1 LDERP
6 FEHSKLLACMVA
18 GALAIS
24 YSPYASA
31 AKPPVA
37 AGAEKPDLSAAKRHY
52 ADGEKK
58 FKAGDFAGA
67 LTDFQAAND
76 IKSTPQAERYIGAC
90 EDSLGHRREAAAWYD
105 KFLAHVPEKLA
116 TQGDEIRKRVGEIEA
131 LPGKVHIES
140 NPAGAAVSIDG
151 KPQPAPTPADVELAP
166 GAHTIKFTAQGRLP
180 AENPIDVPFASSQT
194 VTADLQAEPP
204 PAAPPP
210 APVAVA
216 PPAASPPPPP
226 PEPRSKVPAFVTGGL
241 AIAAAG
247 VGTVFGVL
255 ALKDKSDYDKNP
267 TAKTADDGDTHSLIA
282 DMAFGVAL
290 TFGVTSAVLFLTK
303 DDQPAAPPATA
314 NAAAVKGDSGKS
326 TAITLV
332 AVPWVSPRAGGA
344 GFVLRF

>member
-6 FEHSKLLACMVA
+6 FEHSKLLASIIA

-24 YSPYASA
+24 YAPHASA
-31 AKPPVA
+31 AKPA
-37 AGAEKPDLSAAKRHY
+37 AAASAAAEKPDLNAAKRHY

-67 LTDFQAAND
+67 LTEFQAAND
-76 IKSTPQAERYIGAC
+76 IKSTPQAERYMGAC

-105 KFLAHVPEKLA
+105 KFLAHVPEKMA
-116 TQGDEIRKRVGEIEA
+116 TLGDEIRKRLGEIEA
-131 LPGKVHIES
+131 LPGKVHLES

-151 KPQPAPTPADVELAP
+151 KPQPAPTPADVELSP

-180 AENPIDVPFASSQT
+180 AEKPIDVPFASTQT
-194 VTADLQAEPP
+194 VTVDLEAEPP
-204 PAAPPP
+204 AATPPP

-216 PPAASPPPPP
+216 PPPAPPPP

-241 AIAAAG
+241 AIVAAG
-247 VGTVFGVL
+247 VGTVFGVM
-255 ALKDKSDYDKNP
+255 ALNDKSDYDKNP

-314 NAAAVKGDSGKS
+314 KATTVKGDGGKGSGV
-326 TAITLV
+326 TMA